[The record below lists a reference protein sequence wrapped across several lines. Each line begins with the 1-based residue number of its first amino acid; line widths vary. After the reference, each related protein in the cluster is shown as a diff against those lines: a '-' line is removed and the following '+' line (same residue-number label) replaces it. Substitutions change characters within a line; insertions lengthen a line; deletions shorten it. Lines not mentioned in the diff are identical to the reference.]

1 MYKWF
6 EYRKKPRN
14 VSISNVEVAMEVLH
28 FNAIQEY
35 FHLVILL
42 AALVLRGSMIIPKNA
57 TGVHNPTTSFNAQSI
72 RMNHIGPM
80 QSQTF

>member
-6 EYRKKPRN
+6 EYRKKPRI
-14 VSISNVEVAMEVLH
+14 VSISNVEVAMYILH
-28 FNAIQEY
+28 LNAVQEY
-35 FHLVILL
+35 FRLVILL
-42 AALVLRGSMIIPKNA
+42 AAIILRGRMIIPKDA
-57 TGVHNPTTSFNAQSI
+57 TGFHNPTTSFNAQSI